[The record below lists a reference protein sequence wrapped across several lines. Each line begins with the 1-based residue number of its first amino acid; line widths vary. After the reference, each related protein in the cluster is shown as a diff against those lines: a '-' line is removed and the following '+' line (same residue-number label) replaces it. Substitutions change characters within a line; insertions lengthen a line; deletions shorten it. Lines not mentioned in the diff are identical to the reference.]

1 MTRSTVY
8 KLQLTIS
15 TVYKLQLTVGKVYK
29 LQLTG
34 RVECDFVAARAVHLE
49 PAPPVGE
56 VDRRH
61 VADVQRVLVLD
72 GRLVLGAGTAAG
84 AVGVGHGIVDSGKVD
99 SGTLTPRLVE
109 RRHDAGPAKEVDD
122 VHHGDG
128 VGHDAAEVDRAA
140 NTGSVRRC

>member
-1 MTRSTVY
+1 MVY
-8 KLQLTIS
+8 TLQLTII
-15 TVYKLQLTVGKVYK
+15 TFHK

-34 RVECDFVAARAVHLE
+34 RVECDFVAARAVRLE
-49 PAPPVGE
+49 PAPPLGE
-56 VDRRH
+56 VNRRH

-84 AVGVGHGIVDSGKVD
+84 AVGVGHSIVD